1 MSQLKDFIK
10 AKRPKLTDSSINT
23 YASILRN
30 VYKKVFSGD
39 TSDMDMKKFDQTD
52 KVIDFL
58 KDVPSNKRKTILSAL
73 VIITDDKKYR
83 DLMMSDIKVY
93 DDDTSKQEK
102 TEGQKENWVDA
113 DAVKAIV
120 EKLRKDAELLY
131 KKETLTMNDLQQIQN
146 YVIICLASGLYT
158 PPRRS
163 KDLVDWKIKNI
174 SKEKDNYLDKWAI
187 HYNSYKTAKTY
198 GEQVVNIPTVLKG
211 ILNKWIKINPTDW
224 LIFDNN
230 KNPLSAVK
238 LNQRLNKLF
247 GKKVSIN
254 LLRHSFLTDKYSD
267 TIKLN
272 KDIANTMQAMGSSS
286 GMLNTYV
293 KNDD

>member
-10 AKRPKLTDSSINT
+10 SKRPKLTDSSINT

-30 VYKKVFSGD
+30 VYKKVFSAD

-102 TEGQKENWVDA
+102 TEGQKENWVDVE
-113 DAVKAIV
+113 AVKAVV

-174 SKEKDNYLDKWAI
+174 DKEKDNYLDKWAI

-198 GEQVVNIPTVLKG
+198 GEQTVNIPTVLKG

-230 KNPLSAVK
+230 KNPLTAVK

-254 LLRHSFLTDKYSD
+254 LLRHSFLTDKYGD

-286 GMLNTYV
+286 NMLNTYV

>member
-10 AKRPKLTDSSINT
+10 SKRPKLTDSSINT

-102 TEGQKENWVDA
+102 TEGQKENWVDVE
-113 DAVKAIV
+113 AVKAVV

-174 SKEKDNYLDKWAI
+174 DKEKDNYLDKWTI

-198 GEQVVNIPTVLKG
+198 GEQTVNIPTVLKG

-230 KNPLSAVK
+230 KNQLSAVK

-286 GMLNTYV
+286 GMLNVYV

>member
-1 MSQLKDFIK
+1 MSVLKDFIK
-10 AKRPKLTDSSINT
+10 TKRPNITDSSINT

-30 VYKKVFSGD
+30 VYKNVFSAD

-52 KVIDFL
+52 KVIDYL
-58 KDVPSNKRKTILSAL
+58 KDVPANKRKTILSAL
-73 VIITDDKKYR
+73 VIITNEKKYR
-83 DLMMSDIKVY
+83 DLMMSDIKKY
-93 DDDTSKQEK
+93 DEDTGKQEK
-102 TEGQKENWVDA
+102 TESQKENWVDG
-113 DAVKAIV
+113 DEIKMLI

-131 KKETLTMNDLQQIQN
+131 KKEHLTMSDLQQIQN
-146 YVIICLASGLYT
+146 YILVCLASGVYT

-163 KDLVDWKIKNI
+163 KDLTDFRIKDI
-174 SKEKDNYLDKWAI
+174 DKSKHNYLDKWAI

-198 GEQVVNIPTVLKG
+198 GEQVVNIPTVLRT

-224 LIFDNN
+224 LFFDNN
-230 KNPLSAVK
+230 KNPLSSVK

-247 GKKVSIN
+247 DKKVSVN
-254 LLRHSFLTDKYSD
+254 MLRHSYLTDKYSD

-286 GMLNTYV
+286 SMLNTYV
-293 KNDD
+293 KNED

>member
-1 MSQLKDFIK
+1 
-10 AKRPKLTDSSINT
+10 
-23 YASILRN
+23 

-39 TSDMDMKKFDQTD
+39 ISDMDMKKFDQTD
-52 KVIDFL
+52 KVIEFL

-102 TEGQKENWVDA
+102 TEGQKENWVDV
-113 DAVKAIV
+113 DAVKAVV

-163 KDLVDWKIKNI
+163 KDLVDWKIRNI
-174 SKEKDNYLDKWAI
+174 DKEKDNYLDKWAI

-211 ILNKWIKINPTDW
+211 ILNKWIKINPTEW

-230 KNPLSAVK
+230 KNPLTAVK

-254 LLRHSFLTDKYSD
+254 LLRHSFLTDKYGD

-286 GMLNTYV
+286 NMLNTYV
-293 KNDD
+293 KNED